1 MNLSELPVLQKVYD
15 HTAIPTSKNIIR
27 LTNVTIDIA
36 LPEGVQPVSDE
47 VDLWLN
53 DASGRLIRITGTR
66 SPLPEKEQDTFEF
79 QLRDRT
85 SGMN

>member
-1 MNLSELPVLQKVYD
+1 MNLSELPVLQKVHD
-15 HTAIPTSKNIIR
+15 HKATHINKNSIR

-36 LPEGVQPVSDE
+36 LPEGVEPASDV

-53 DASGRLIRITGTR
+53 DASGRQIRITGTR
-66 SPLPEKEQDTFEF
+66 LPLPEKEQGLFDS

-85 SGMN
+85 LGIN